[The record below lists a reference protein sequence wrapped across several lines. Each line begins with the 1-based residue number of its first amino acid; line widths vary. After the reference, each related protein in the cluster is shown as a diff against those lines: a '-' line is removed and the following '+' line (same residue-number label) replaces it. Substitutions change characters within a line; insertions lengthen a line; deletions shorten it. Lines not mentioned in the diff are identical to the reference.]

1 MDISRALGRRIPFA
15 THLGIQ
21 LMEHG
26 NGRAVLMLELRP
38 ELMNRF
44 EVAHGGVV
52 MTLLDVAMAVATHSL
67 DPEADGV
74 ITVEMKTSFIGAATG
89 TVTVEGRCLH
99 LGKSVAFCEGRAQG
113 ADGKLMATAS
123 GTFMVR
129 HKGGRRP
136 SAGEAR
142 ADE

>member
-1 MDISRALGRRIPFA
+1 MEISRALGRKIPFA

-21 LMEHG
+21 LVE
-26 NGRAVLMLELRP
+26 NGGGRTVLMLEVRP

-52 MTLLDVAMAVATHSL
+52 MTLLDVAMAIATHSL

-99 LGKSVAFCEGRAQG
+99 LGKSVAFCEGRALG
-113 ADGKLMATAS
+113 ADGKLCATAS

-129 HKGGRRP
+129 HKRGRRP
-136 SAGEAR
+136 PGETK

>member
-1 MDISRALGRRIPFA
+1 MEIAKALGRSIPFA
-15 THLGIQ
+15 THLGVE
-21 LMEHG
+21 LVDHG
-26 NGRAVLMLELRP
+26 NGRTVVMLEIRP

-52 MTLLDVAMAVATHSL
+52 MTLLDLAMALAAHSL
-67 DPEADGV
+67 DPKADGV
-74 ITVEMKTSFIGAATG
+74 ITVEMKASFIGAATG
-89 TVTVEGRCLH
+89 TVTVEGQCLH
-99 LGKSVAFCEGRAQG
+99 LGKSVAFCEGRAMAG
-113 ADGKLMATAS
+113 DGKLCATAS

-136 SAGEAR
+136 PGETK